1 MLERRVLRN
10 HPRRRMQRSG
20 ETGIGKCFGYI
31 MGKENPAPR
40 ECCSQ
45 VAGVMSTKIA
55 CLCLSIKGAFEDDQ
69 TGGVS
74 FYNALQIGN
83 SCKIDGLDPT
93 NCIAILDLKPKDPL
107 YGNITNPPV
116 PAAITS
122 GGFGNRNSHAGVILS
137 ATLFGILLSLF

>member
-1 MLERRVLRN
+1 MNIRSTMAAKITGATLICIVIVAIVVCSSGVSYGTTLEDECKEVV
-10 HPRRRMQRSG
+10 

-93 NCIAILDLKPKDPL
+93 NCIGRFLFHYSMIDLAI
-107 YGNITNPPV
+107 
-116 PAAITS
+116 S
-122 GGFGNRNSHAGVILS
+122 
-137 ATLFGILLSLF
+137 